1 VEVLIIVLLLLL
13 SAALAF
19 RLILLQLGIKKT
31 AKEVRSVNGNARLR
45 MSAPEKSM
53 EELLTAINSL
63 LELRQNEQ
71 TESAA
76 KELALRRQIA
86 NVSHDLRTPL
96 TSILGYLQLLD
107 SAALSQ
113 QERQE
118 YLQIVKERAKSLQE
132 LITAFYDLSRLEG
145 GNYPLVREPVSLYT
159 VLTGI
164 LADYYSDFE
173 LSGLETEVELAENLP
188 SVLADSNGTVR
199 IFSNLI
205 GNALKYSRKHFSVT
219 LKQTDAGQ
227 LTTFANDH
235 TGLTTEDIGHVFE
248 RFYTA
253 DQTRT
258 SQSTG
263 LGLAIVKALCDQ
275 MGAKI
280 WAELKGDLFVISVL
294 WN

>member
-1 VEVLIIVLLLLL
+1 MEVLIIVLLLLL

-173 LSGLETEVELAENLP
+173 LSDRK
-188 SVLADSNGTVR
+188 SVV
-199 IFSNLI
+199 
-205 GNALKYSRKHFSVT
+205 
-219 LKQTDAGQ
+219 
-227 LTTFANDH
+227 
-235 TGLTTEDIGHVFE
+235 
-248 RFYTA
+248 
-253 DQTRT
+253 
-258 SQSTG
+258 
-263 LGLAIVKALCDQ
+263 
-275 MGAKI
+275 
-280 WAELKGDLFVISVL
+280 
-294 WN
+294 